1 MTRRTLYDMTPR
13 RTCYNMTIRVP
24 GTTHET
30 TVLLC
35 ITSRADMGKLGADA
49 LRWIARKYGISP
61 LALDYSVRPAG
72 TLS

>member
-13 RTCYNMTIRVP
+13 RTCYNMTIRVS
-24 GTTHET
+24 GTTHED
-30 TVLLC
+30 TVRLC
-35 ITSRADMGKLGADA
+35 ANRAADMGKLGADA

-61 LALDYSVRPAG
+61 LALDYSVRAEG